1 MSEKFLRTVIDNIPV
16 EKIGLILPHE
26 HIFTD
31 LRGPDEPDYAQADPN
46 QVAATM
52 IPFLR
57 DAEHA
62 GVTALVECS
71 TIGVGR
77 NIEILTAIAKRTQI
91 HLIAP
96 TGIYKESYTPAI
108 YKSSTIDE
116 MAELWIIE
124 LTKGIGITENKAGF
138 IKIAVSDDGPTTLEK
153 RNIRAAV
160 HASQATGAVI
170 ASHTI
175 GGRAALEELSIL
187 EQEGLALD
195 RFIWVHASSE
205 PDQHYHLEAASRGAY
220 VEFDAIG
227 QPGVDQEK
235 LASAV
240 VFMFGKGFGDRI
252 LLSHDAGWFQPG
264 NPGGKPEHGIRG
276 YTALTDDFIP
286 LLKDKGVEDQTIHQ
300 LTEDNPKMAFAL
312 TK

>member
-1 MSEKFLRTVIDNIPV
+1 MSETFLRTVIDDIPV

-31 LRGPDEPDYAQADPN
+31 LRGPNDPDYAQADPD

-57 DAEHA
+57 DAEDA

-77 NIEILTAIAKRTQI
+77 NIEILTEVAKHTQI

-96 TGIYKESYTPAI
+96 TGIYKENYTPAI

-138 IKIAVSDDGPTTLEK
+138 IKIAVSDDGPTALEK

-160 HASQATGAVI
+160 RASQETGAII

-175 GGRAALEELSIL
+175 GGKAALEELSLL
-187 EQEGLALD
+187 EEEGLALD
-195 RFIWVHASSE
+195 RFIWVHASTE
-205 PDQHYHLEAASRGAY
+205 PDQDYHLEAASRGAY
-220 VEFDAIG
+220 IEFDAIG

-235 LASAV
+235 MASAV
-240 VFMFGKGFGDRI
+240 LFLAENGYGNRV
-252 LLSHDAGWFQPG
+252 LLSHDAGLFQPG

-276 YTALTDDFIP
+276 FTALTNHFIP
-286 LLKDKGVEDQTIHQ
+286 LLKAKGMEQQTIN
-300 LTEDNPKMAFAL
+300 LLIEENPKMAFSL
-312 TK
+312 RI